1 MTDGIETQTLLLLPW
16 EARNFWGCFPL
27 ESESSSSFMRCAGE
41 VFLSR
46 QQRSLFRNPK
56 GSEKRAHPHLMA
68 TIYGEKGEGKEFF
81 FPASAV
87 QLSASR
93 LPPSFFRPLF
103 GSVQTAQKQKIGER
117 VKAVVSA
124 GSQKTLPQKAAFESE
139 SHYSHTNK
147 RGQRLQGRSSKKEKE
162 LQGMVLL
169 PHARK
174 EKKAEFF

>member
-1 MTDGIETQTLLLLPW
+1 MCRGGLSFTATKI
-16 EARNFWGCFPL
+16 AFPK
-27 ESESSSSFMRCAGE
+27 
-41 VFLSR
+41 
-46 QQRSLFRNPK
+46 PK
-56 GSEKRAHPHLMA
+56 GQR
-68 TIYGEKGEGKEFF
+68 EKGPPTSNGNDLWGKGRRKRILF
-81 FPASAV
+81 
-87 QLSASR
+87 SR
-93 LPPSFFRPLF
+93 CCRSIIRFSSLSFFRPLF